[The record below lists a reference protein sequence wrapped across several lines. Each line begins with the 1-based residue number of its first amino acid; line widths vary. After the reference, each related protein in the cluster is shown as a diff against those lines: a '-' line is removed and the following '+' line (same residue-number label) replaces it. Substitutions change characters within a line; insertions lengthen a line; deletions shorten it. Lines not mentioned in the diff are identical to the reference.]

1 MVQITL
7 LQKQRAYNAM
17 VMGTLIVLRE
27 IHRGREQFNGF
38 VASLLPPHFGTWG
51 EQIRLE
57 HYWAPVV
64 RDLLGIAAVKT
75 HWKSV
80 IVLALGREPSTGLEE
95 KEKEQSCCTS
105 VFSLP
110 FCISIKCGL
119 L

>member
-1 MVQITL
+1 
-7 LQKQRAYNAM
+7 
-17 VMGTLIVLRE
+17 MGTLLVPRE
-27 IHRGREQFNGF
+27 IHRASEQLNEF
-38 VASLLPPHFGTWG
+38 VASLLPPDFGTWS

-57 HYWAPVV
+57 HYWAPAM

-80 IVLALGREPSTGLEE
+80 TVLALGREPSTGLEE